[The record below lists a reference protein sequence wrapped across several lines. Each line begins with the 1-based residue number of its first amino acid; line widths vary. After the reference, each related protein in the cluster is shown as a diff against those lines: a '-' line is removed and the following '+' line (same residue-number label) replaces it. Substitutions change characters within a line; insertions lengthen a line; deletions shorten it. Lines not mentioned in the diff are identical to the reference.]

1 MSKTKTIAS
10 ILIGLVISY
19 LVCAGTYNS
28 WDFIS
33 GLEPT
38 ECTKRIAAFT
48 MVALLSSGAIR
59 FLIYGFTEE

>member
-1 MSKTKTIAS
+1 MDRTKTIAS

-38 ECTKRIAAFT
+38 ECTIRIALFAWVAF
-48 MVALLSSGAIR
+48 LFSGAIR
-59 FLIYGFTEE
+59 MLIYGFTEE